1 MSSTFFV
8 SESYEKAYYRYVD
21 ESKKHFG
28 ARGYTANA
36 SSLTF
41 SVNEDRYVCIDMQG
55 FVSRLRAG
63 EIGKG
68 SLVVLTFKPDDVIM
82 ASLKEYK
89 INLIERG

>member
-1 MSSTFFV
+1 MSNTFFV

-36 SSLTF
+36 STLTF

-68 SLVVLTFKPDDVIM
+68 SLVVLTFKPDDNTKDEL
-82 ASLKEYK
+82 AKYK
-89 INLIERG
+89 INLVERE